1 MIMRNL
7 WWCSNGFIHEKTFL
21 SSNQIVGI
29 SEIQLET
36 FQTAA
41 ISLTVKV
48 KKTDPSSTTSRWV
61 KPKLNQVKCNWD
73 ALVKVP
79 QKITSFGGLIRDSKG
94 MVLASFYN
102 TYFVPLIPVIDK
114 AMALIQVLTIC
125 QDLGLHV
132 VQFVG
137 DCLHLIQNC

>member
-1 MIMRNL
+1 MRNL
-7 WWCSNGFIHEKTFL
+7 WWCSNGFIHEKIFL

-41 ISLTVKV
+41 ISHTVKV
-48 KKTDPSSTTSRWV
+48 KKIDPSSTTSRWV

-73 ALVKVP
+73 VLVKVP

-94 MVLASFYN
+94 VVLASFYN
-102 TYFVPLIPVIDK
+102 TYFVPLILVIAK

-132 VQFVG
+132 VQFEG
-137 DCLHLIQNC
+137 DCLHLIQNY